1 MTPPAGVVRS
11 LIQNRYPRA
20 RRPLPLPRGESFDSL
35 FVGHSGGIGTSMN
48 ILGINAFHGD
58 ASAALLTDG
67 NLISA
72 VEEERL

>member
-1 MTPPAGVVRS
+1 
-11 LIQNRYPRA
+11 
-20 RRPLPLPRGESFDSL
+20 
-35 FVGHSGGIGTSMN
+35 MN

-72 VEEERL
+72 VEEERFNRIKHWAGFPALAIESCLKGTDPQELAHVAISRDPRAQLWSDP